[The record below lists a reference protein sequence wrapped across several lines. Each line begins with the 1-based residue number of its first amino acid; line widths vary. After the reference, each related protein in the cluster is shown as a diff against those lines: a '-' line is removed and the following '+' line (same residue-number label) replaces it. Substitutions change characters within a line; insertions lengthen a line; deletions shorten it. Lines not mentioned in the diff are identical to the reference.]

1 MNGWTT
7 TTFFGKYTKV
17 HKINLLIQVTT
28 IIIIERLL
36 YLYIKE
42 MI

>member
-1 MNGWTT
+1 MNGWMT

-17 HKINLLIQVTT
+17 YKINFIQVTT
-28 IIIIERLL
+28 IIIIERLP